1 MSSVTAPAIKVSSP
15 LENPSDTL
23 REGDPSPSGRS
34 DSDSEEDSDDSSGA
48 SAGCGIASSIASRKT
63 ALLETL
69 AAIESSQR
77 ARVAVESKLETARS
91 ELAKLEASRDAML
104 RENELLTAKRRT
116 INTQLAEARKELAS
130 SGGNDVVEALASAE
144 ARTAALKDEGDAL
157 EAERERT
164 QCEVKVAQLNLAE
177 LKKQLD
183 RWQGELD
190 RIRAAQKEAAA
201 EDVVNDLKEENVAL
215 REKLVACDE
224 LERAKTELTRKEAE
238 LAEEQRKVEALTNEL
253 VLMKGDREKVQESV
267 EDGRD
272 SGQGETEQSVTP
284 QERLDEMAEMLRESE
299 SARANLERLMVS
311 SQETLKKEI
320 TALEEQLRKNDRGE
334 GGLGSQTGRGPHA
347 EGVEDV
353 RAAASAG
360 DDGGRASLVGSRRSS
375 ESSRSVGMNTP
386 MKLGIDAYAGT
397 DRVQIV
403 EAAVNTDRNDI
414 CDDDSGLTWAERDRL
429 AREVAELKTKAIEF
443 SNKASRLAGVEQELK
458 VLENKKQDA
467 VDTLAIMKRQLDDA
481 TKAKG
486 QALATAKAE
495 KEQLL
500 QELDNMHHEKRQV
513 EKIVHDLQKSKESL
527 CQEEEAA
534 RVEYRDADRRRAEAI
549 EKLQVVQEELKRF
562 SDTKQELMEA
572 QKLRD
577 SLVDER
583 ERITVEMKSE
593 LDHFKRQEAE
603 LREVV
608 KGLESEHDRLRK
620 SVASLV
626 QRRQSEDAVLSKIV
640 EVEKDTESEARRL
653 QGKIKSLM
661 KDICM
666 LTTRRDKTDAEIR
679 DAYSLLEH
687 VGLQLADKEAQRDGL
702 SEKLCSMENRLTQCE
717 KERTDI
723 LEEIQQLHHFRDKLE
738 VKCDV
743 FAKDF
748 DRANGIL
755 DELRYE
761 ISMLER
767 RRDALHKMRSRGSSK
782 GKSRNSREH
791 PPGQPYECNIGESPE
806 AKAAIFPTRRRRRS

>member
-1 MSSVTAPAIKVSSP
+1 MSSVTAPAIKVPSP

-23 REGDPSPSGRS
+23 RGGDPSPGRS
-34 DSDSEEDSDDSSGA
+34 DSDSEEDSDDSSSA

-77 ARVAVESKLETARS
+77 ARVAVESKLEAARS
-91 ELAKLEASRDAML
+91 ELARLEASRDAML
-104 RENELLTAKRRT
+104 RENELLTAKRRS
-116 INTQLAEARKELAS
+116 INAQLEEARKEIAS

-144 ARTAALKDEGDAL
+144 ARTVALREEGDAL

-164 QCEVKVAQLNLAE
+164 ECEVKVAQLNLAE

-201 EDVVNDLKEENVAL
+201 EDVVNDLKEENAAL
-215 REKLVACDE
+215 REKLVSSDE
-224 LERAKTELTRKEAE
+224 LERARIELTRKEAE

-253 VLMKGDREKVQESV
+253 ALMRGDR
-267 EDGRD
+267 GRGRGPMENGGD
-272 SGQGETEQSVTP
+272 SQSVTP

-299 SARANLERLMVS
+299 SARADLDRQLVS
-311 SQETLKKEI
+311 SKEI
-320 TALEEQLRKNDRGE
+320 LQKEVTALKEQLRKNDQGE
-334 GGLGSQTGRGPHA
+334 GGLESQTGRELHA

-353 RAAASAG
+353 RAASAG
-360 DDGGRASLVGSRRSS
+360 DGGRASLVVSRRSS

-397 DRVQIV
+397 DRVQIL

-414 CDDDSGLTWAERDRL
+414 CDDGSGLTWAERDRL

-443 SNKASRLAGVEQELK
+443 SNKASRLAGLEQELK

-500 QELDNMHHEKRQV
+500 QELDNMHHEKRQL

-534 RVEYRDADRRRAEAI
+534 LVEYRDAERRRGEAI
-549 EKLQVVQEELKRF
+549 EKLQVIQEELKRF

-572 QKLRD
+572 QKMRD

-661 KDICM
+661 KDICT
-666 LTTRRDKTDAEIR
+666 LTTRRDKADAEIR
-679 DAYSLLEH
+679 DAYSLLEQ
-687 VGLQLADKEAQRDGL
+687 VGLQLADKESQRDGL

-767 RRDALHKMRSRGSSK
+767 RRDALHRMRSRGPTK
-782 GKSRNSREH
+782 GKSRYSREH
-791 PPGQPYECNIGESPE
+791 APGQPYECNIGESPE
-806 AKAAIFPTRRRRRS
+806 AQAVIFPTRRRRRS